1 MTIKRDTKRGYN
13 TRVIPVQS
21 VIHLSNSE
29 EAKIIGTEFLIL
41 EFVEGRTFANIYELY
56 VATLKDGRS
65 IKHPLIECIREMGN
79 IHNYHWICTLSQEI
93 MKFKNSQQFWSKQ
106 VYADTNT
113 SGCMC
118 LPECYIYIQ
127 YIELSAGCLKYV
139 IPAHSILKL
148 FYYYI

>member
-56 VATLKDGRS
+56 IATLKDGRS
-65 IKHPLIECIREMGN
+65 IKHPLIKCIREMGN
-79 IHNYHWICTLSQEI
+79 IHNYHWIWTLSQET

-106 VYADTNT
+106 VYADIQIHLDA
-113 SGCMC
+113 CVC
-118 LPECYIYIQ
+118 LNVIYIYN
-127 YIELSAGCLKYV
+127 
-139 IPAHSILKL
+139 ILNSL
-148 FYYYI
+148 QGV